1 MKINKAIFGVD
12 DSYFLEF
19 WPIQAKICKKLLGIE
34 PVLFYICDEDS
45 DFYHDGNGMVKKIK
59 KVRNNQNGNIVHSGL
74 LACIVR
80 MYGTKYFPDEVCLT
94 CDLDM
99 LMINKDYFVNQIEKY
114 DDNSLVIY
122 SSDAYDL
129 NRPESVELF
138 NNEPFPFTQE
148 MYNYPYN
155 AAKGKVFNQ
164 ILNTDCTFE
173 EFVNRHA
180 NYKPGYNFMWMID
193 EFYFADCVNNKNH
206 NVEVHKLKRGY
217 TSPWIADRRIDR
229 GNFPVQLEW
238 EGEIEFQN
246 KYGVYDEQKLRDG
259 YYIDA
264 NCCRPYSKYKDE
276 IDKLVNIVLKND
288 FIEVIEIDETTEL
301 CEIMERHGSDK
312 SCKPTWVDY
321 EGHNYTRFYSQ
332 LFDDIRTDNINFF
345 ELGLGTNNTD
355 IPCNMGRLGTPGASL
370 KGWKEYFPNANIYGA
385 DIDKAILFNEGR
397 IKTFYC
403 DQTNSIEVLEM
414 WKTINKK
421 FDIIIDDGLHDFNAN
436 LNFLKNSLDK
446 LNDGGYYIIEDVV
459 NGEINFWCKEIE
471 NLREEFPAFEFKIV
485 KLKWTHDDNNL
496 IVIKKENNK
505 KIDLQNIFTSIY
517 DHPTGWGSKES
528 KSGVGSELNSTKRLR
543 QELNFLF
550 LKYKINSILDV
561 PCGDFN
567 WFSQMDLSDI
577 KYVGGDIV
585 KNLVEVNKTK
595 FPNFEFF
602 HIDITKDNLI
612 QSDLVVTRDCFVH
625 LSNDNILRAIDNIKN
640 SGSRYLLTTSFTK
653 FCENIDINDGEWRE
667 INLMIHPFN
676 LKPIYLINEMC
687 FESYPLATDKCMLLF
702 DLKDLYN
709 CKHENR

>member
-12 DSYFLEF
+12 NSYFLEF
-19 WPIQAKICKKLLGIE
+19 WPIQAKICKELLNIE

-45 DFYHDGNGMVKKIK
+45 DFYNDGYGLVKKVK
-59 KVRNNQNGNIVHSGL
+59 KVGDVKTGL

-80 MYGTKYFPDEVCLT
+80 MFGTKYFPNEVCLT

-99 LMINKDYFVNQIEKY
+99 LMINKEYFINQIQNFNE
-114 DDNSLVIY
+114 DSLVIFT
-122 SSDAYDL
+122 SDAYDL
-129 NRPESVELF
+129 NRPEAIDLF
-138 NNEPFPFTQE
+138 KSYPFPFTQE

-155 AAKGKVFNQ
+155 AAKGNVFNK
-164 ILNTDCTFE
+164 ILDTDCTFD
-173 EFVNRHA
+173 EFVERHS
-180 NYKPGYNFMWMID
+180 NYKSGYAYMWMID
-193 EFYFADCVNNKNH
+193 EFYFSDCVNHKNH
-206 NVEVHKLKRGY
+206 GVEVNKLKRGY
-217 TSPWIADRRIDR
+217 TSPWKADRRIDR
-229 GNFPVQLEW
+229 HNFPVQLEH
-238 EGEIEFQN
+238 ESEINAQIID
-246 KYGVYDEQKLRDG
+246 GIYDKQLLKEG
-259 YYIDA
+259 YYIDV
-264 NCCRPYSKYKDE
+264 NCCRPYSRYKSA
-276 IDKLVNIVLKND
+276 
-288 FIEVIEIDETTEL
+288 IDEL
-301 CEIMERHGSDK
+301 I
-312 SCKPTWVDY
+312 
-321 EGHNYTRFYSQ
+321 
-332 LFDDIRTDNINFF
+332 
-345 ELGLGTNNTD
+345 
-355 IPCNMGRLGTPGASL
+355 
-370 KGWKEYFPNANIYGA
+370 
-385 DIDKAILFNEGR
+385 
-397 IKTFYC
+397 
-403 DQTNSIEVLEM
+403 
-414 WKTINKK
+414 
-421 FDIIIDDGLHDFNAN
+421 DIILIDN
-436 LNFLKNSLDK
+436 
-446 LNDGGYYIIEDVV
+446 
-459 NGEINFWCKEIE
+459 
-471 NLREEFPAFEFKIV
+471 
-485 KLKWTHDDNNL
+485 
-496 IVIKKENNK
+496 KKENNK
-505 KIDLQNIFTSIY
+505 KIDLENVFTSIY